1 MSAAPQLALV
11 PRMPEQWLTADQV
24 MKLMNWSRAT
34 FYRRSAELISRNKPD
49 GLNARP
55 LREYLAA
62 SLPLSPT
69 QAEQTQLTVVAPPAA
84 SFGPLFAGIPATGAQ
99 RIMLPDPEAQKQ
111 AEQRLAVLSPLLDYA
126 ANAERLSSLTL
137 PDGRR
142 VTSLTRLIEHI
153 AVTHEPP
160 ISIRT
165 VKDWLAR
172 YRADGLVGLAD
183 RIRSDKGQS
192 RWFARNRDA
201 AILAAYLHLG
211 DIDRQ
216 GLTASEKP
224 HRGQSIAFIY
234 EQLCE
239 RAESLGIAEGEL
251 PSRETVR
258 IFLADSIS
266 PAMKALAREGKR
278 QYRERMSPYI
288 RRRYDDIY
296 ANQVWVGDQ
305 MEHDAEVTN
314 DGIFDDVPLG
324 TPLRLRLDAFEDY
337 RSRKIVGATWTHF
350 GSSRSIAATLRR
362 AILQF
367 GPPEMIYVDNGKDY
381 KKVAKGAQR
390 GFPVQDLRPEDLVPI
405 EQCGFLARI
414 GAGVTHCIPRHPQS
428 KGVERC
434 FGTVHHFDA
443 FFSTYTSGQT
453 ATRPEATGELMMQHR
468 RLFKAGRVAESK
480 HPLASRFILACLA
493 WIEKYNNTPHSGEG
507 MDGLSPN
514 EVFEAEFNPNQKPT
528 PEPATLAMLM
538 AEYER
543 REVRECAVTLN
554 KRRYMARPEDRLA
567 WAAMHEANE
576 REILIA
582 YDPCDPE
589 SAAALDLDGRFIA
602 WLEAETLL
610 RFAPADPETRR
621 QIGESM
627 EIRRGLE
634 KATKNSIRAIA
645 AAARNNGAQSAE
657 EMAYSQLQ
665 LPAATSPVIS
675 QRAPR
680 LRPDK
685 TAVAPASASD
695 IAASFLEGL
704 K

>member
-381 KKVAKGAQR
+381 KKVAKG
-390 GFPVQDLRPEDLVPI
+390 
-405 EQCGFLARI
+405 
-414 GAGVTHCIPRHPQS
+414 
-428 KGVERC
+428 VERC